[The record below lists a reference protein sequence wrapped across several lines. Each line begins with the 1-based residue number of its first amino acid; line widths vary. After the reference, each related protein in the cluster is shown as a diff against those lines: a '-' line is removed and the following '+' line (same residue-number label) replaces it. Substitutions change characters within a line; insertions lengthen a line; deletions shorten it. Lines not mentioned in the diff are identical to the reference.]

1 MQTHRT
7 PIIDTLTLWT
17 GSLQAA
23 LAAGAGAAILA
34 DLPNWVAFSIAV
46 GLFVVGMVQ
55 AGLRWAAQ
63 NATVPVGDV
72 VEIREG
78 SDVGAGSR
86 TTRWPK
92 ARSCANSAAALA
104 IASPTDRP
112 HDEAPPSSL
121 QGSAGA
127 LSCVWVRPSGGR
139 AVSRWSRQSW
149 RRPASPGAR
158 QRAGGSL
165 A

>member
-72 VEIREG
+72 VEVREG
-78 SDVGAGSR
+78 SDVVAGPANDLAEEGEHVR
-86 TTRWPK
+86 TIGYDPRHRV
-92 ARSCANSAAALA
+92 A
-104 IASPTDRP
+104 D
-112 HDEAPPSSL
+112 
-121 QGSAGA
+121 
-127 LSCVWVRPSGGR
+127 
-139 AVSRWSRQSW
+139 
-149 RRPASPGAR
+149 
-158 QRAGGSL
+158 
-165 A
+165 

>member
-1 MQTHRT
+1 MQTRRT

-72 VEIREG
+72 VEVREG
-78 SDVGAGSR
+78 SDVVAGPANDQVAEGAFVRELG
-86 TTRWPK
+86 
-92 ARSCANSAAALA
+92 RSPRHHVA
-104 IASPTDRP
+104 D
-112 HDEAPPSSL
+112 
-121 QGSAGA
+121 
-127 LSCVWVRPSGGR
+127 
-139 AVSRWSRQSW
+139 
-149 RRPASPGAR
+149 
-158 QRAGGSL
+158 
-165 A
+165 